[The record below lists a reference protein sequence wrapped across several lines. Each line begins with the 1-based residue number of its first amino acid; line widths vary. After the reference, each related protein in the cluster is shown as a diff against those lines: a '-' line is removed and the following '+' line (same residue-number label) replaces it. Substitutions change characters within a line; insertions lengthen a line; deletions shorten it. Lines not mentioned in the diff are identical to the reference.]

1 MTLYDILTRKE
12 YLGHTITGKTYKVS
26 YKSKKTKKNPEEKRY
41 FFPNTHEP
49 LIDEETFELA
59 QKRIATRQRP
69 TKVDE
74 IDLFSGLLFCGD
86 CGYKMYAVRGAGTL
100 ERKHAYT
107 CGNYRNRARNDMLC
121 TTHYIRKSVLK
132 ELVLADLQRVTS
144 YVKEHEQEF
153 IQTANECSAKAVQKT
168 LTQQRK
174 ELDKAQNRI
183 NELNILFRKLYE
195 DNISGKLSDERF
207 IKLSRDYEQ
216 EQAQLKTVVETLG
229 REVKQQEQKKTNV
242 RKFISVVKK
251 YTDMTQL
258 DATILRE
265 FVEQIRVSD
274 TYTTDEQQK
283 RVKVREIEIVYNFI
297 GAFDFEEAREQSQT
311 AQDQNNAKVGAA

>member
-1 MTLYDILTRKE
+1 M
-12 YLGHTITGKTYKVS
+12 
-26 YKSKKTKKNPEEKRY
+26 
-41 FFPNTHEP
+41 
-49 LIDEETFELA
+49 IDEETFELA

-153 IQTANECSAKAVQKT
+153 IETANECSAKAVTKDADT
-168 LTQQRK
+168 
-174 ELDKAQNRI
+174 AA
-183 NELNILFRKLYE
+183 
-195 DNISGKLSDERF
+195 ER
-207 IKLSRDYEQ
+207 
-216 EQAQLKTVVETLG
+216 T
-229 REVKQQEQKKTNV
+229 
-242 RKFISVVKK
+242 
-251 YTDMTQL
+251 
-258 DATILRE
+258 
-265 FVEQIRVSD
+265 
-274 TYTTDEQQK
+274 
-283 RVKVREIEIVYNFI
+283 
-297 GAFDFEEAREQSQT
+297 
-311 AQDQNNAKVGAA
+311 